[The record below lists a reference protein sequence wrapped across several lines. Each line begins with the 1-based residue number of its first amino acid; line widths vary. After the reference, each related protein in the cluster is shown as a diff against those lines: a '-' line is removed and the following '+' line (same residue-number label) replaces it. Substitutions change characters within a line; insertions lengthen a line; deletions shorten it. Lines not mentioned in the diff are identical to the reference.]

1 LNDSDIDWLVTA
13 GHRHEIGAGATLI
26 EEGRPLEATRH
37 PDLRPDLRYG
47 ENCVVQK
54 GRARAF
60 IHTSRKHRTRLS
72 RSQNVPAPS
81 GAAFVLPN
89 DSRG

>member
-1 LNDSDIDWLVTA
+1 LNDSDVDWLVTA

-47 ENCVVQK
+47 EK
-54 GRARAF
+54 LRRAEGP
-60 IHTSRKHRTRLS
+60 RTRLYS
-72 RSQNVPAPS
+72 HVS
-81 GAAFVLPN
+81 
-89 DSRG
+89 